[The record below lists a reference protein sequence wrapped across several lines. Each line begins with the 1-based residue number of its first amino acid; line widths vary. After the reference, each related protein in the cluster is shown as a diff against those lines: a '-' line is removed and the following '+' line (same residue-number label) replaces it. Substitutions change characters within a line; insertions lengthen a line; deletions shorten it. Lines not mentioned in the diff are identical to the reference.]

1 MKGRFITEK
10 IIVEFK
16 EHLILEEK
24 SEITVEKYIRVKF
37 AAGEKQFIF
46 PDAFVGGFLS
56 VK

>member
-16 EHLILEEK
+16 EHLVLEERSK
-24 SEITVEKYIRVKF
+24 ITVEKYIRVKF

>member
-1 MKGRFITEK
+1 MNGRFITEK
-10 IIVEFK
+10 IIAEFK
-16 EHLILEEK
+16 EYLILEEMSK
-24 SEITVEKYIRVKF
+24 ITVEKYIRVKF